1 MMNEAEIPSG
11 IYSFS
16 DLSRFAKSNFPS
28 FKSNDAFRVFG
39 EQVGNRLGEFLILN
53 SDGLTENR
61 NMISDIMKS
70 LTNAERLCVV
80 FNYDI
85 SICRVMFVSDIELAI
100 RLVLTGVVRPYVE
113 FKEWLADP
121 EKVEW

>member
-1 MMNEAEIPSG
+1 MTTEVKTPSG
-11 IYSFS
+11 VYSFS

-28 FKSNDAFRVFG
+28 FKSNDAFEVFG
-39 EQVGNRLGEFLILN
+39 QQVGDRQGEFLILN

-61 NMISDIMKS
+61 NMISSMMKS
-70 LTNAERLCVV
+70 LTDAERLCVV

-85 SICRVMFVSDIELAI
+85 SICRVMFVSDTELAI
-100 RLVLTGVVRPYVE
+100 RLVLTGDVRPYVE

-121 EKVEW
+121 EKAEW